1 MKDPKHTLTRRENQ
15 VMDIIYAQGQ
25 VSATQVQAALPDKP
39 SYSATRMLLQR
50 LNKKGLISYSM
61 QGAKYI
67 YAPVTPKVRAGKAA
81 WTRLV
86 QTFFGGSS
94 SSAFSALLG
103 ASSDDLTDDELDE
116 LQQMVADVKA
126 KRK

>member
-1 MKDPKHTLTRRENQ
+1 MKNTKHTLTRRETQ
-15 VMDIIYAQGQ
+15 VMDILYAQGH
-25 VSATQVQAALPDKP
+25 VSATQVQAALTDKP

-50 LNKKGLISYSM
+50 LHKKGFITYSM
-61 QGAKYI
+61 AGAKYI
-67 YAPVTPKVRAGKAA
+67 YAPVTPRVRAGKAA

-103 ASSDDLTDDELDE
+103 AASDDLSDDELDE
-116 LQQMVADVKA
+116 LERMVADVKA